1 MERWRNMSDHNENQ
15 HFKMEKMDE
24 VEEVPIDTSASNVSV
39 KQETY
44 KKEDDPATTQV
55 SSLVKEN
62 DFFYEKCEVCGDRA
76 SGRHYG
82 VKSCEGCKGFFKR
95 SIRKKLNYACRWNG
109 DCPITKLQRNRCQS
123 CRFFKCCAVGMRA
136 DSVRLSELVCKIQK
150 ECFSS
155 LEKKHSWIAL
165 IDSQMN
171 SAERAGSD

>member
-1 MERWRNMSDHNENQ
+1 MEEV
-15 HFKMEKMDE
+15 
-24 VEEVPIDTSASNVSV
+24 VEEVAIDTATSTSTTTIIKTELHQTSNF
-39 KQETY
+39 
-44 KKEDDPATTQV
+44 KKEENGG
-55 SSLVKEN
+55 LVKEN

-136 DSVRLSELVCKIQK
+136 DSVRLSE
-150 ECFSS
+150 
-155 LEKKHSWIAL
+155 
-165 IDSQMN
+165 
-171 SAERAGSD
+171 

>member
-1 MERWRNMSDHNENQ
+1 MEEV
-15 HFKMEKMDE
+15 
-24 VEEVPIDTSASNVSV
+24 VEEVGIDTATTTTTANATTIIKTELHQSPF
-39 KQETY
+39 
-44 KKEDDPATTQV
+44 KKEDNENAHGSV
-55 SSLVKEN
+55 GGLVKEN

-136 DSVRLSELVCKIQK
+136 DSVRLSE
-150 ECFSS
+150 
-155 LEKKHSWIAL
+155 
-165 IDSQMN
+165 
-171 SAERAGSD
+171 

>member
-1 MERWRNMSDHNENQ
+1 MADQNDTQTNGI
-15 HFKMEKMDE
+15 KMEEM
-24 VEEVPIDTSASNVSV
+24 VEEVQMVENIKTEQ
-39 KQETY
+39 QEVQ
-44 KKEDDPATTQV
+44 PG
-55 SSLVKEN
+55 LPKEN

-136 DSVRLSELVCKIQK
+136 DSVRLSE
-150 ECFSS
+150 
-155 LEKKHSWIAL
+155 
-165 IDSQMN
+165 
-171 SAERAGSD
+171 